1 VDSGEQ
7 RRKANPVIDIDI
19 LKVKGEL
26 PDDVFDNIDWNR
38 LTWCAREAIL
48 VQKHEAR
55 TAVFDS
61 ARYGPNGPIL
71 DLDLSPFDAEGWT
84 LLRFQGQ
91 PLLRLHV
98 SRLMPGAPL
107 EMGEL

>member
-1 VDSGEQ
+1 MIDVDI
-7 RRKANPVIDIDI
+7 N
-19 LKVKGEL
+19 KVKGEL
-26 PDDVFDNIDWNR
+26 PDEVFDAIVWDQLGR
-38 LTWCAREAIL
+38 VAREAIL

-61 ARYGPNGPIL
+61 ARYGPNGPIF
-71 DLDLSPFDAEGWT
+71 DMEIRPFDDQGWT
-84 LLRFQGQ
+84 LLIFQGQ

-107 EMGEL
+107 EMPSPVDPGSVGEL